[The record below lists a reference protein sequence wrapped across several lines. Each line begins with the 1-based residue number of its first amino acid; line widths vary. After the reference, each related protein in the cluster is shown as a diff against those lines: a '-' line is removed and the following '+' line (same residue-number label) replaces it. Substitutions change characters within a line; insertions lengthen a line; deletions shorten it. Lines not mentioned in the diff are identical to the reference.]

1 MARLTNDMADRAT
14 AMMDLVHRLD
24 PKSNVNAMVVHATS
38 NVIKS
43 TRDTFELAQQLQ
55 DVLGNTESSS
65 IHAKRTFYRKSF
77 KRAKGIINEVRD
89 MADTINNLAA
99 SCSKAVSG
107 LDDVSSLMSNAKNL
121 RGAVARLIHAS
132 EFKLGR
138 KTMEAHQLNS
148 SLRNAC
154 SDVTRASKQ
163 LTSDCEEYNQSDA
176 ARAKRADGTGTM
188 SRSGNTF
195 RGRPSGMGAKRLS
208 SSNASMKA
216 PTSEVMRRTM
226 LVEQQSEVYRL
237 EAELAD
243 AQKAVKE
250 LQRSMYKVSDDGN
263 EDTTT
268 I

>member
-1 MARLTNDMADRAT
+1 
-14 AMMDLVHRLD
+14 
-24 PKSNVNAMVVHATS
+24 MVVHATS

-55 DVLGNTESSS
+55 DVLGTSETSTAQ
-65 IHAKRTFYRKSF
+65 AKRAFYRKSF

-89 MADTINNLAA
+89 MADTINSLAA
-99 SCSKAVSG
+99 SCSKAVTGS
-107 LDDVSSLMSNAKNL
+107 DDVSSLMSNAKNL
-121 RGAVARLIHAS
+121 RGAVARLIHSS

-138 KTMEAHQLNS
+138 KTMENHQLNT

-176 ARAKRADGTGTM
+176 ARAKRADGTGTL
-188 SRSGNTF
+188 SRAGTRSSA
-195 RGRPSGMGAKRLS
+195 RPSGMGAKRHS
-208 SSNASMKA
+208 SSNASKKN

-243 AQKAVKE
+243 AQKTVKE
-250 LQRSMYKVSDDGN
+250 LQRSMYKVQDASN
-263 EDTTT
+263 EATTT